1 MDLSLGKGFIPT
13 RRVSEGQA
21 VPRSRVG
28 LGLKQQAG
36 ERGSL
41 QSECRY
47 IRFNCRIELSDSVSG
62 IG

>member
-1 MDLSLGKGFIPT
+1 MDLSLGKGFIPP

-21 VPRSRVG
+21 VPRSRG